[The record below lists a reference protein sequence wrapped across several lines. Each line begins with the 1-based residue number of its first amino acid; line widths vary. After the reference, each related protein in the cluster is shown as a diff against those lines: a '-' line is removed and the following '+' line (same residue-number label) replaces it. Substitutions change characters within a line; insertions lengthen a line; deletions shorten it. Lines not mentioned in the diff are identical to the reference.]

1 VIERSIEYS
10 DGTAIMLDLP
20 CNSDGTATMLD
31 LPCNSDGMAT
41 MFDLPP
47 DSGMA
52 AMFDLPRGQM
62 ISTDPSVRTEIARI
76 DSRISV
82 GSQSQKDNDR

>member
-1 VIERSIEYS
+1 MGCYPVIERSIEYS
-10 DGTAIMLDLP
+10 EGTAP
-20 CNSDGTATMLD
+20 MLD

-52 AMFDLPRGQM
+52 AMFDLPHGQM
-62 ISTDPSVRTEIARI
+62 ISSDPSVRTEIARM

-82 GSQSQKDNDR
+82 GSQSQKGNDR